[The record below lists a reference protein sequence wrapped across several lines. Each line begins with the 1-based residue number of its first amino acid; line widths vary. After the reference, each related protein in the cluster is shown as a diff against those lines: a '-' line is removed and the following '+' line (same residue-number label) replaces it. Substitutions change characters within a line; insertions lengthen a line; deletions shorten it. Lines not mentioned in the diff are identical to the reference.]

1 MAKHRFKSLSVS
13 EKVYEKLK
21 EIAERRGFA
30 TIADTIA
37 YLVTLDDE
45 VYRRLEQL
53 TITVTTSRGNVTT
66 NSGNSTSVRG
76 NVTTNSGNKPSKTAM
91 DILRERKIVIE
102 TELSRIRNRDA
113 FFNKLRSEGAVV
125 LETAK
130 GRIAILSEFWQEF
143 REKLASITTNSEDKI
158 KKILGNDHYRLFKIL
173 RESEEIYYDNIQQ
186 KWRFVEETR
195 EDIDLTDI
203 DLNKIL
209 QNL

>member
-53 TITVTTSRGNVTT
+53 TITVTTSRGNVTTNSGNSTSVRGNVTT

-158 KKILGNDHYRLFKIL
+158 KKILGETPK
-173 RESEEIYYDNIQQ
+173 RE
-186 KWRFVEETR
+186 
-195 EDIDLTDI
+195 
-203 DLNKIL
+203 
-209 QNL
+209 